1 MGRGRRRRRSPVKRR
16 SGPGHNEMNKENRE
30 SRQRAKLLD
39 LSNESIF
46 RYDMEDILKAGE
58 CPEDRVKSLVA
69 MIWSR
74 ASRQGIPDAKEFVHE
89 KADEGMFNESAEKK
103 LIRLLD
109 QNSTYR

>member
-1 MGRGRRRRRSPVKRR
+1 
-16 SGPGHNEMNKENRE
+16 MNKENRE

-46 RYDMEDILKAGE
+46 RYDMEDILSASDF
-58 CPEDRVKSLVA
+58 PEDRVKSMVA

-74 ASRQGIPDAKEFVHE
+74 ASRMGIPAAKEFVHE
-89 KADEGMFNESAEKK
+89 KADEGIIDAGAEKK
-103 LIRLLD
+103 IIRLLD

>member
-1 MGRGRRRRRSPVKRR
+1 M
-16 SGPGHNEMNKENRE
+16 
-30 SRQRAKLLD
+30 KLLD

-46 RYDMEDILKAGE
+46 RYDMEDILTASAN

-74 ASRQGIPDAKEFVHE
+74 ASRMGIPPAKEFVHE
-89 KADEGMFNESAEKK
+89 KADEGLIDETAEKK
-103 LIRLLD
+103 IIRLLD